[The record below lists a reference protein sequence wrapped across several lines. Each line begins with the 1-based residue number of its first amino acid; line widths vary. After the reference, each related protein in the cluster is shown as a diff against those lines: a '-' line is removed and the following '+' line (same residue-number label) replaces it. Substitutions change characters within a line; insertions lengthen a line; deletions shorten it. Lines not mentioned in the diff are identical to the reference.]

1 MAKSTRIAS
10 RFVGLVLVGGLI
22 PGACLVALV
31 PGARQL
37 GLSNQLT
44 ETVGL
49 GQLSQPTT
57 VYDSARNVVSRIGL
71 RDREPAKLDEVPPAL
86 VDAVIVTE
94 DKTFWTNPGIDLAG
108 LSRRSEER
116 RVGKECRSR
125 WSPDH

>member
-22 PGACLVALV
+22 PGACLVALA

-49 GQLSQPTT
+49 GPLSQPTT
-57 VYDSARNVVSRIGL
+57 IYDSASNVVSRLGF
-71 RDREPAKLDEVPPAL
+71 RDSEPGKLDEAPPRRTQAL
-86 VDAVIVTE
+86 NVTE
-94 DKTFWTNPGIDLAG
+94 GKTSPTNPRSDL
-108 LSRRSEER
+108 
-116 RVGKECRSR
+116 
-125 WSPDH
+125 